1 MMVLSQRLET
11 KEDLQLIK
19 DYTLLP
25 ILLDML
31 TRDTEEIKRY
41 LQKIVYRHLLFYV
54 GEVNMSIFTEMDR
67 IRTLMKGRAIKILS
81 TNPTAMGIEV
91 EYKVGGYIHHFTMLR
106 SLIKAE
112 LMNMLIILGRQSR

>member
-19 DYTLLP
+19 EYTLLP

-31 TRDTEEIKRY
+31 TRDAEELKRY
-41 LQKIVYRHLLFYV
+41 SQKIVYRHLLFYL
-54 GEVNMSIFTEMDR
+54 GEVHTFIFTEMDR
-67 IRTLMKGRAIKILS
+67 IRAQMKGRDIKILS
-81 TNPTAMGIEV
+81 TNQTAVGIEV

-112 LMNMLIILGRQSR
+112 LMNMLMILGRQSR